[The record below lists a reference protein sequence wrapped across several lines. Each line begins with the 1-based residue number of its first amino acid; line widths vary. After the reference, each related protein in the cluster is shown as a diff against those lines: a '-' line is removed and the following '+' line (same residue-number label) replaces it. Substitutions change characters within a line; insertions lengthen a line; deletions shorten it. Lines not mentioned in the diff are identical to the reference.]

1 MLADTFLL
9 LRLYWTIDRR
19 ADSGTRRSSRLIMIA
34 GVILLIVVSWVIG
47 SFAATL
53 ANGHFLFQI
62 RAEILPGILFTVVLF
77 GVVFIGFGQGL
88 QALYLSD
95 DLEKLWVAPI
105 HTEAIMTAKLLS
117 RVPST
122 ILILFLGTIPALIA
136 FGVGLSFGLSYYI
149 LGVVLIL
156 ITPLFGISLGA
167 LIAIFLVRLLP
178 ARRLNEWVGA
188 ASIIIGVL
196 LSLLF
201 ALPTLLGGNSQ
212 QDNSDLLATVE
223 SFINH
228 FSDLPLPSIW
238 VGRALVEFG
247 QGQIVASAFA
257 ALGTYLLIT
266 VGLFLVT
273 IFLANRLFA
282 TGWMRMQSAGAVV
295 EDIHERPGIFGR
307 NSLDFLLGFKDW
319 LLRIRD
325 PRLLAT
331 LFTSVIMAVFVAV
344 MMLRPQEDGSSL
356 FSLTE
361 GEEIDILS
369 AGVMVSGLIYF
380 LGWLAFYNLALTT
393 LSIERK
399 AFYILKT
406 APVSASQLFRAKT
419 FGIFIPYALLATIFL
434 VIMMI
439 VMKLSLIW
447 TPFGWMTLMI
457 IGYGLFSFL
466 VSLGFQYPNLDW
478 EDPRRMRNR
487 KAILPSLFGTL
498 GYSITA
504 QFVAITTYFFAQSE
518 PTLAIPIVIM
528 GLALLAGGTWFFVQR
543 STNRVE
549 KAWPRIGVNS

>member
-1 MLADTFLL
+1 MVEKLA
-9 LRLYWTIDRR
+9 
-19 ADSGTRRSSRLIMIA
+19 A
-34 GVILLIVVSWVIG
+34 
-47 SFAATL
+47 
-53 ANGHFLFQI
+53 
-62 RAEILPGILFTVVLF
+62 VLF

-95 DLEKLWVAPI
+95 DLEKLWVTPI
-105 HTEAIMTAKLLS
+105 RSEAIMTAKLLS

-136 FGVGLSFGLSYYI
+136 FGVGLGFSLPYYI
-149 LGVVLIL
+149 LGILLIL

-196 LSLLF
+196 LSLLLAVPGF
-201 ALPTLLGGNSQ
+201 LGGNTQ
-212 QDNSDLLATVE
+212 QANSD
-223 SFINH
+223 
-228 FSDLPLPSIW
+228 
-238 VGRALVEFG
+238 
-247 QGQIVASAFA
+247 
-257 ALGTYLLIT
+257 
-266 VGLFLVT
+266 
-273 IFLANRLFA
+273 
-282 TGWMRMQSAGAVV
+282 
-295 EDIHERPGIFGR
+295 
-307 NSLDFLLGFKDW
+307 
-319 LLRIRD
+319 
-325 PRLLAT
+325 LLAT
-331 LFTSVIMAVFVAV
+331 LFTSVILAGFVAV

-406 APVSASQLFRAKT
+406 APLSASQLFRAKT
-419 FGIFIPYALLATIFL
+419 FGIFIPYAALATIFL
-434 VIMMI
+434 VIMMV

-478 EDPRRMRNR
+478 EDPRRMQNR
-487 KAILPSLFGTL
+487 KAILPALLGTL
-498 GYSITA
+498 GYSIIA
-504 QFVAITTYFFAQSE
+504 QFVAITTYFYAQSE
-518 PTLAIPIVIM
+518 PALAIPIVIM
-528 GLALLAGGTWFFVQR
+528 GLALLAGGTWFFLQR